1 MNVKQRLS
9 DHADLGSY
17 RHFDERTCSDVRWG
31 AGVYWIAAPTEGPG
45 VPHFDNESERK
56 EGST

>member
-17 RHFDERTCSDVRWG
+17 RHFDDRTCSDVRWG
-31 AGVYWIAAPTEGPG
+31 AGVYRIAAPTEVSG
-45 VPHFDNESERK
+45 VTDFDNDNERR